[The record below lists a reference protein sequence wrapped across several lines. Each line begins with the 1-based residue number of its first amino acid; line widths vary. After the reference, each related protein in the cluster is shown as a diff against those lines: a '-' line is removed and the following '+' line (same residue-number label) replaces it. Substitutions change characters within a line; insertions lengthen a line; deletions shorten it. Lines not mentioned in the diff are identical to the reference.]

1 MNKIKQFLITGLA
14 FLSSHT
20 AAFAQVSTD
29 TELSVPVGRDILPGG
44 TQTLPDDIS
53 ASFIF
58 SKLIPFAIKY
68 TIRLAV
74 ALSVVA
80 LIVGGYQ
87 FMTAY
92 GNSEKREKAQKTII
106 WAVVGLILAIT
117 AFGIV
122 NIITRLDVL
131 TT

>member
-1 MNKIKQFLITGLA
+1 MNKLKQFIITGLS
-14 FLSSHT
+14 FFSTSSV
-20 AAFAQVSTD
+20 ALAQVSTD
-29 TELSVPVGRDILPGG
+29 TELTVPVGGDILPGG

-53 ASFIF
+53 ASLIF

-80 LIVGGYQ
+80 LIIGGYQ
-87 FMTAY
+87 YMTAY
-92 GNSEKREKAQKTII
+92 GNTEKQEKARKTII
-106 WAVVGLILAIT
+106 WAIVGLILAIT

-122 NIITRLDVL
+122 NIIANISFT
-131 TT
+131 